1 MDATTANFPR
11 EEVLIVGTGA
21 MACLFAARL
30 AAGGVPVVMLG
41 SWQAGLQALGQQ
53 GVRLIEADGQEQA
66 YPVRVVSSPA
76 DCQGVRYALVLVKSW
91 QTETIAQ
98 QVAQC
103 LAPEGLALTLQNG
116 LGNYN
121 VLVAVLGRQRVAQ
134 GAMTV
139 GATLVAPGVARVAGA
154 GVITL
159 GVHAQLQELTNLL
172 GRAGLVVDTVTDIRS
187 VQWGKLVINAA
198 INPLTAILGVP
209 NGELLQRPAARS
221 LLQTT
226 ARETAAVA
234 VARGVHL
241 PYPDPV
247 TACEAVASQT
257 AANISSMLQDV
268 RRGAP
273 TEIDFINGA
282 VVKAGEKTGVAT
294 PINRTL
300 VQLVRAL
307 LGR

>member
-1 MDATTANFPR
+1 MDATIANSHQ

-41 SWQAGLQALGQQ
+41 TWQAGLQALGQQ
-53 GVRLIEADGQEQA
+53 GVRLIEVDGQERA

-76 DCQGVRYALVLVKSW
+76 DCQGARLALVLVKSW
-91 QTETIAQ
+91 QTETVAQ
-98 QVAQC
+98 QLAQC
-103 LAPEGLALTLQNG
+103 LAPEGLVLTLQNG

-121 VLVAVLGRQRVAQ
+121 VLVDALSSRRVAQ

-139 GATLVAPGVARVAGA
+139 GATLIAPGVARAAGT

-159 GVHAQLQELTNLL
+159 GMHAQLQELTNLL
-172 GRAGLVVDTVTDIRS
+172 GRAGLVVETVTDIHS

-198 INPLTAILGVP
+198 VNPLTAILGIP
-209 NGELLQRPAARS
+209 NGELLQRPAARR

-247 TACEAVASQT
+247 TACEAVVNQT

-273 TEIDFINGA
+273 TEVDFINGA

-294 PINRTL
+294 PVNRTL
-300 VQLVRAL
+300 ALLVHAL
-307 LGR
+307 LGG